1 MTAKRTLWR
10 VFQIRTVPL
19 LGTLFADSNAVVL
32 LLSIASG
39 VRWVILGARRR
50 MTRPGSLL
58 LAGLLFVVASAQA
71 QSDDPSETF
80 LKAYMTAQQG
90 EKLERDNQFT
100 RALAKY
106 RLAGS
111 LLEELKKTHSE
122 WQPAIVE
129 YRSRKV
135 SESILRVQSKSGTQ
149 QDLAATNPPPAEMQ
163 PPPQQPTE
171 PTVEIGPNKSKPS
184 IIVQPAGQP
193 SPLPKEREAAPPAA
207 GAPASDAAIKNA
219 TRKLRD
225 KVDQLEA
232 ELQRSRSKVSE
243 VEEEKEKLNSKL
255 KESNSKLEQAQQ
267 ELERTKGAEKNVRG
281 QLAEAQ
287 ASLKK
292 IQETGNADMKA
303 QEALKGEIAQLKQA
317 LTAAEKGR
325 ATAEK
330 ERDSQNAKLADAN
343 SQIAKISK
351 ERDNAL
357 GQLTGLK
364 DSEHRVAVL
373 LAENTELKEKLA
385 TAEQTVREVSEDKPK
400 KAQELADAKKQL
412 EDLRAQLAASEK
424 QNKDFEVVVASLRS
438 QLEDTSS
445 QLEKAKLTGANA
457 DETAKLTRENQILR
471 TIVVRERQEEARRE
485 QAKKL
490 MLAEFDKLKIK
501 SDTLNEQIALLAQP
515 VTKLTDEE
523 LALLRQPVISISD
536 ESPNTV
542 KASFTY
548 AKPSTGN
555 QPGEP
560 IVETTDSVAPPEANL
575 QNGFKPNVP
584 TDLIDIA
591 KQAKENF
598 DRGKY
603 HAAERQYQELLTKSP
618 NNLYSLSNLGVV
630 YFRTGKLKAAELTL
644 KKAVAIAPKDEFAHT
659 TLGIVYYRQS
669 KFDEA
674 LNELTKS
681 LAINPKSAAAH
692 NYLGI
697 TASQKG
703 WQEAAEKEM
712 LEALAV
718 KPDYADAHF
727 NLAVVYATA
736 SPPSK
741 ELAKRHYTKATE
753 LGAEPDASLEKLL
766 R

>member
-1 MTAKRTLWR
+1 LQSQSAKPWG
-10 VFQIRTVPL
+10 
-19 LGTLFADSNAVVL
+19 LGTLFAHSNAVVL

-39 VRWVILGARRR
+39 VRRAILGVRPG
-50 MTRPGSLL
+50 MTRLGSLL
-58 LAGLLFVVASAQA
+58 LAGLLFVVTSAPA

-111 LLEELKKTHSE
+111 LLEELKKTHSD

-149 QDLAATNPPPAEMQ
+149 QDLAATNAPSAEAQ
-163 PPPQQPTE
+163 PSPQQSTE

-184 IIVQPAGQP
+184 IIVQPAGQA
-193 SPLPKEREAAPPAA
+193 SPAPKTRDTVVEAA
-207 GAPASDAAIKNA
+207 APAPATNDTAIKNA
-219 TRKLRD
+219 TRKLRE
-225 KVDQLEA
+225 KVEQLEA
-232 ELQRSRSKVSE
+232 ELHQSRSKVSE

-267 ELERTKGAEKNVRG
+267 ELEKTKGAEKNVRG

-287 ASLKK
+287 GSLKK
-292 IQETGNADMKA
+292 IQETGNGDVKA
-303 QEALKGEIAQLKQA
+303 QEALKGEIAQLQKA
-317 LTAAEKGR
+317 LTVAEQGR

-351 ERDNAL
+351 ERDDAM
-357 GQLTGLK
+357 GQLVGLK

-400 KAQELADAKKQL
+400 KEQELADATKQL
-412 EDLRAQLAASEK
+412 EDLRAQLEASQR
-424 QNKDFEVVVASLRS
+424 QNKDFEVEVASLRS

-457 DETAKLTRENQILR
+457 DETAKITRENQILR
-471 TIVVRERQEEARRE
+471 NIVVRERQEEARRE

-501 SDTLNEQIALLAQP
+501 SDTLNEQVALLAQP

-560 IVETTDSVAPPEANL
+560 IVETTSPAPPEANL
-575 QNGFKPNVP
+575 QNGFKPDVP

-598 DRGKY
+598 DQGKY

-669 KFDEA
+669 KFDDA

-712 LEALAV
+712 LEAVAV

-727 NLAVVYATA
+727 NLAVIYATA

-753 LGAEPDASLEKLL
+753 LGAEPDGSLEKLL
-766 R
+766 H

>member
-1 MTAKRTLWR
+1 LQSQSAK
-10 VFQIRTVPL
+10 PSG
-19 LGTLFADSNAVVL
+19 LGTLFAHSNAVVL

-39 VRWVILGARRR
+39 VRRGILGLRPG
-50 MTRPGSLL
+50 MTRLGSLL
-58 LAGLLFVVASAQA
+58 LAGLLFVVTSAPA

-111 LLEELKKTHSE
+111 LLEELKKTHSD

-149 QDLAATNPPPAEMQ
+149 QDLAATNAPPAEAQ
-163 PPPQQPTE
+163 PSPPQSTE
-171 PTVEIGPNKSKPS
+171 PTVEIGPNKSKTS
-184 IIVQPAGQP
+184 IIVQPAGQA
-193 SPLPKEREAAPPAA
+193 SPAPKTRDSVVEAA
-207 GAPASDAAIKNA
+207 APAPATNDTAIKNA
-219 TRKLRD
+219 TRKLRE
-225 KVDQLEA
+225 KVEQLEA
-232 ELQRSRSKVSE
+232 ELHQSRSKVSE

-267 ELERTKGAEKNVRG
+267 ELEKTKGAEKNVRG

-287 ASLKK
+287 GSLKK
-292 IQETGNADMKA
+292 IQETGNGDAKA
-303 QEALKGEIAQLKQA
+303 QEALKGEIAQLKKA
-317 LTAAEKGR
+317 LTVAEQGR

-351 ERDNAL
+351 ERDDAL
-357 GQLTGLK
+357 GQLVGLK

-400 KAQELADAKKQL
+400 KEQELADARKQL
-412 EDLRAQLAASEK
+412 EDLRAQLEASQK
-424 QNKDFEVVVASLRS
+424 QNKDFEVEVASLRS

-457 DETAKLTRENQILR
+457 DETAKITRENQILR
-471 TIVVRERQEEARRE
+471 NIVVRERQEEARRE

-560 IVETTDSVAPPEANL
+560 IVETTDSAAPPEANL

-598 DRGKY
+598 DQGKY

-669 KFDEA
+669 KFDDA

-712 LEALAV
+712 LEAIAV
-718 KPDYADAHF
+718 KPEYADAHF
-727 NLAVVYATA
+727 NLAVIYATA

-753 LGAEPDASLEKLL
+753 LGAEPDTSLEKLL
-766 R
+766 H

>member
-1 MTAKRTLWR
+1 
-10 VFQIRTVPL
+10 
-19 LGTLFADSNAVVL
+19 
-32 LLSIASG
+32 
-39 VRWVILGARRR
+39 
-50 MTRPGSLL
+50 MTRLGSLL
-58 LAGLLFVVASAQA
+58 LAGLLFVVTSASA

-111 LLEELKKTHSE
+111 LLEELKKTHSD

-135 SESILRVQSKSGTQ
+135 SESILRVQGKSGTQ
-149 QDLAATNPPPAEMQ
+149 QDLAATNAPPAEAQ
-163 PPPQQPTE
+163 PSPQQSTE

-184 IIVQPAGQP
+184 IIVQPAGQASP
-193 SPLPKEREAAPPAA
+193 SPKTRETVVEAAVP
-207 GAPASDAAIKNA
+207 APATNDTAIKNA
-219 TRKLRD
+219 TRKLRE
-225 KVDQLEA
+225 KVEQLEA
-232 ELQRSRSKVSE
+232 ELHQSRSKVSE

-267 ELERTKGAEKNVRG
+267 ELEKTKGAEKNVRG

-287 ASLKK
+287 GSLKK
-292 IQETGNADMKA
+292 IQETGNGDAKA
-303 QEALKGEIAQLKQA
+303 QEALKGEIAQLKKA
-317 LTAAEKGR
+317 LTVAEQGR

-351 ERDNAL
+351 ERDDAM
-357 GQLTGLK
+357 GQLVGLK

-400 KAQELADAKKQL
+400 KEQELADARKQL
-412 EDLRAQLAASEK
+412 EDLRAQLEASQK
-424 QNKDFEVVVASLRS
+424 QNKDFEVEVASLRS

-457 DETAKLTRENQILR
+457 DETARITRENQILR
-471 TIVVRERQEEARRE
+471 NIVVRERQEEARRE

-560 IVETTDSVAPPEANL
+560 IVETTDSAAPPEANL
-575 QNGFKPNVP
+575 QNGFKPDVP

-591 KQAKENF
+591 KQAKGNF
-598 DRGKY
+598 DQGKY

-669 KFDEA
+669 KFDDA

-712 LEALAV
+712 LEAIAV

-727 NLAVVYATA
+727 NLAVIYATA

-753 LGAEPDASLEKLL
+753 LGAEPDASLENLL
-766 R
+766 H

>member
-1 MTAKRTLWR
+1 
-10 VFQIRTVPL
+10 
-19 LGTLFADSNAVVL
+19 VVL

-39 VRWVILGARRR
+39 ARQVILGARSR
-50 MTRPGSLL
+50 MTRLGLL
-58 LAGLLFVVASAQA
+58 LLTGLLFAIASAQA

-111 LLEELKKTHSE
+111 LLEELKKTHSD

-129 YRSRKV
+129 YRSRKI

-149 QDLAATNPPPAEMQ
+149 QNLAATNAPPAEAQ
-163 PPPQQPTE
+163 PSPQRSTE
-171 PTVEIGPNKSKPS
+171 PTVEIGPNKSNTS
-184 IIVQPAGQP
+184 IIVQSADQGSP
-193 SPLPKEREAAPPAA
+193 SPKEREAVASAPPPAA
-207 GAPASDAAIKNA
+207 TDAAIKNA

-232 ELQRSRSKVSE
+232 ELQHSRSKVSE

-255 KESNSKLEQAQQ
+255 KDSNSKLEQAQQ

-292 IQETGNADMKA
+292 IRETGNADTKA

-317 LTAAEKGR
+317 LSVAEEGR

-330 ERDSQNAKLADAN
+330 ERDSQSAKLADAN
-343 SQIAKISK
+343 SQITKISK
-351 ERDNAL
+351 ERDAAL

-373 LAENTELKEKLA
+373 LAENSELKEKLA
-385 TAEQTVREVSEDKPK
+385 TAEQTVRQVSEDKPK
-400 KAQELADAKKQL
+400 KEQELADARKQL
-412 EDLRAQLAASEK
+412 EDLRAQLEASQK
-424 QNKDFEVVVASLRS
+424 QNKDFEVEVASLRS

-471 TIVVRERQEEARRE
+471 NIVVRERQEEARRE

-490 MLAEFDKLKIK
+490 MLTEFDKLKIK

-560 IVETTDSVAPPEANL
+560 IVETTNSVAPPEANL
-575 QNGFKPNVP
+575 QNGFRPNVP
-584 TDLIDIA
+584 TDLMDIA

-598 DRGKY
+598 DQGKY
-603 HAAERQYQELLTKSP
+603 HAAEREYQELLTKSP

-669 KFDEA
+669 KFDDA

-703 WQEAAEKEM
+703 WQEAAEREM

-727 NLAVVYATA
+727 NLAVIYATA

-741 ELAKRHYTKATE
+741 ELAKRHYAKATE
-753 LGAEPDASLEKLL
+753 LGAEPDTSLEKLL

>member
-1 MTAKRTLWR
+1 
-10 VFQIRTVPL
+10 
-19 LGTLFADSNAVVL
+19 
-32 LLSIASG
+32 
-39 VRWVILGARRR
+39 
-50 MTRPGSLL
+50 MTRLGSLL

-90 EKLERDNQFT
+90 EKLERDNQYT

-129 YRSRKV
+129 YRSRKI

-149 QDLAATNPPPAEMQ
+149 QDLAATNTPPAESQ
-163 PPPQQPTE
+163 PSPQRSTE
-171 PTVEIGPNKSKPS
+171 PTVEIGKSKPS
-184 IIVQPAGQP
+184 IIVQPAGQT
-193 SPLPKEREAAPPAA
+193 SPPPKEREAAAA
-207 GAPASDAAIKNA
+207 APPASDAAIKNA

-232 ELQRSRSKVSE
+232 ELQQSRSKVSE
-243 VEEEKEKLNSKL
+243 VEEEREKLNSKL

-292 IQETGNADMKA
+292 IQETGNGDLKA
-303 QEALKGEIAQLKQA
+303 QAALKGEIVQLKQA
-317 LTAAEKGR
+317 LAAAEEGR

-351 ERDNAL
+351 ERDDAL

-373 LAENTELKEKLA
+373 LAENSELKEKLA

-400 KAQELADAKKQL
+400 KAQELADARKQL

-424 QNKDFEVVVASLRS
+424 QNKDFEVAVASLRS

-471 TIVVRERQEEARRE
+471 NIVVRERQEEARRE

-490 MLAEFDKLKIK
+490 MVAEFDKLKIK

-548 AKPSTGN
+548 AKPATGN

-560 IVETTDSVAPPEANL
+560 IVETTDNTAQPEANL

-584 TDLIDIA
+584 TDLMDVA

-669 KFDEA
+669 KFDDA

-712 LEALAV
+712 LEAISV

-727 NLAVVYATA
+727 NLAVIYATA

>member
-1 MTAKRTLWR
+1 
-10 VFQIRTVPL
+10 
-19 LGTLFADSNAVVL
+19 
-32 LLSIASG
+32 
-39 VRWVILGARRR
+39 
-50 MTRPGSLL
+50 MTRLGSLF

-111 LLEELKKTHSE
+111 LLEELKKTHSD

-129 YRSRKV
+129 YRSRKI

-149 QDLAATNPPPAEMQ
+149 QDLAATNAPPAETQ
-163 PPPQQPTE
+163 PSPQRSSE
-171 PTVEIGPNKSKPS
+171 PTVEVGPNKSKPS
-184 IIVQPAGQP
+184 IIVQPADQA
-193 SPLPKEREAAPPAA
+193 SPPPKEREATAPALAP
-207 GAPASDAAIKNA
+207 PASDAAIKNA

-225 KVDQLEA
+225 KVEQLEA
-232 ELQRSRSKVSE
+232 ELQHSRSKVSE

-303 QEALKGEIAQLKQA
+303 QAALKGEIVQLKQA
-317 LTAAEKGR
+317 LAAAEEGR

-330 ERDSQNAKLADAN
+330 ERDSQDAKLADAN

-351 ERDNAL
+351 ERDDAL

-364 DSEHRVAVL
+364 DSQHRVAVL

-400 KAQELADAKKQL
+400 KAQELADARKQL

-424 QNKDFEVVVASLRS
+424 QNKDFEVEVASLRS

-445 QLEKAKLTGANA
+445 QLEKAKLTGVNA
-457 DETAKLTRENQILR
+457 EETAKLTRENQILR
-471 TIVVRERQEEARRE
+471 NIVVRERQEEARRE

-490 MLAEFDKLKIK
+490 MLTEFDKLKIK

-515 VTKLTDEE
+515 VTK
-523 LALLRQPVISISD
+523 
-536 ESPNTV
+536 
-542 KASFTY
+542 
-548 AKPSTGN
+548 
-555 QPGEP
+555 
-560 IVETTDSVAPPEANL
+560 
-575 QNGFKPNVP
+575 
-584 TDLIDIA
+584 
-591 KQAKENF
+591 
-598 DRGKY
+598 
-603 HAAERQYQELLTKSP
+603 
-618 NNLYSLSNLGVV
+618 
-630 YFRTGKLKAAELTL
+630 
-644 KKAVAIAPKDEFAHT
+644 
-659 TLGIVYYRQS
+659 
-669 KFDEA
+669 
-674 LNELTKS
+674 
-681 LAINPKSAAAH
+681 
-692 NYLGI
+692 
-697 TASQKG
+697 
-703 WQEAAEKEM
+703 
-712 LEALAV
+712 
-718 KPDYADAHF
+718 
-727 NLAVVYATA
+727 
-736 SPPSK
+736 
-741 ELAKRHYTKATE
+741 
-753 LGAEPDASLEKLL
+753 
-766 R
+766 

>member
-1 MTAKRTLWR
+1 MLTAA
-10 VFQIRTVPL
+10 F
-19 LGTLFADSNAVVL
+19 GTLFAESNVVVL

-39 VRWVILGARRR
+39 ARQVILGARSR
-50 MTRPGSLL
+50 MTRLGLLL
-58 LAGLLFVVASAQA
+58 LAGLLFAIASAQA

-111 LLEELKKTHSE
+111 LLEELKKTHSD

-129 YRSRKV
+129 YRSRKI

-149 QDLAATNPPPAEMQ
+149 QDLAATNAPPAEAQ
-163 PPPQQPTE
+163 PSPQRSTE
-171 PTVEIGPNKSKPS
+171 PTVEIGPNKSKTS
-184 IIVQPAGQP
+184 IIVQPADQGLP
-193 SPLPKEREAAPPAA
+193 PPKEREAV
-207 GAPASDAAIKNA
+207 APASAATDAAIKNA

-232 ELQRSRSKVSE
+232 ELQHSRSKVSE

-292 IQETGNADMKA
+292 IRETGNADMKA

-317 LTAAEKGR
+317 LSVAEEGR

-330 ERDSQNAKLADAN
+330 ERDSQSAKLADAN
-343 SQIAKISK
+343 SQITKISK
-351 ERDNAL
+351 ERDDAL

-373 LAENTELKEKLA
+373 LAENSELKEKLA
-385 TAEQTVREVSEDKPK
+385 TAEQTVRAVSEDKPK
-400 KAQELADAKKQL
+400 KEQELADARKQL
-412 EDLRAQLAASEK
+412 EDLRAQLEASQK
-424 QNKDFEVVVASLRS
+424 QNKDFEVEVASLRS

-471 TIVVRERQEEARRE
+471 NIVVRERQEEARRE

-560 IVETTDSVAPPEANL
+560 VVETTNSMAPPEANL

-584 TDLIDIA
+584 TNLMDIA
-591 KQAKENF
+591 KEAKENF
-598 DRGKY
+598 DQGKY
-603 HAAERQYQELLTKSP
+603 HAAEREYQELLTKSP

-669 KFDEA
+669 KFDDA

-727 NLAVVYATA
+727 NLAVIYATA

-741 ELAKRHYTKATE
+741 ELAKRHYAKATE

>member
-1 MTAKRTLWR
+1 LQSQSAK
-10 VFQIRTVPL
+10 PSG
-19 LGTLFADSNAVVL
+19 LGTLFAHSNAVVL

-39 VRWVILGARRR
+39 VRRAILGVHPG
-50 MTRPGSLL
+50 MTRLGSLL
-58 LAGLLFVVASAQA
+58 IAGLFFVVTSASA

-111 LLEELKKTHSE
+111 LLEELKKTHSD

-149 QDLAATNPPPAEMQ
+149 QDLAATNAPPAEAQ
-163 PPPQQPTE
+163 PSPQQSTE

-184 IIVQPAGQP
+184 IIVQPAGQT
-193 SPLPKEREAAPPAA
+193 SPPPKTRDTVVEAAVPAPAA
-207 GAPASDAAIKNA
+207 NDTAIQNA
-219 TRKLRD
+219 TRKLRE
-225 KVDQLEA
+225 KVEQLEA
-232 ELQRSRSKVSE
+232 ELHQSRSKVSE

-267 ELERTKGAEKNVRG
+267 ELEKTKGAEKNVRG

-292 IQETGNADMKA
+292 IQETGNSDMKA
-303 QEALKGEIAQLKQA
+303 QEALKGEIAQLKKA
-317 LTAAEKGR
+317 LTVAEQGR

-330 ERDSQNAKLADAN
+330 ERDSQNTKLADAN

-351 ERDNAL
+351 ERDDAL
-357 GQLTGLK
+357 GQLVGLK

-373 LAENTELKEKLA
+373 LAENTELKDKLA
-385 TAEQTVREVSEDKPK
+385 SAEQTVREVSEDKPK
-400 KAQELADAKKQL
+400 REQELADARKQL
-412 EDLRAQLAASEK
+412 EDLRTQLEASQK
-424 QNKDFEVVVASLRS
+424 QNKDFEVEVASLRS

-457 DETAKLTRENQILR
+457 DETARITRENQILR
-471 TIVVRERQEEARRE
+471 NIVVRERQEEARRE

-560 IVETTDSVAPPEANL
+560 IVETTDGATPPEANL

-598 DRGKY
+598 DQGKY
-603 HAAERQYQELLTKSP
+603 HAAEREYQELLTKSP

-644 KKAVAIAPKDEFAHT
+644 KKAAAIAPKDEFAHT

-669 KFDEA
+669 KFDDA

-712 LEALAV
+712 LEAIAV

-727 NLAVVYATA
+727 NLAVIYATA

-766 R
+766 H

>member
-1 MTAKRTLWR
+1 MPTAA
-10 VFQIRTVPL
+10 F
-19 LGTLFADSNAVVL
+19 GTLFAESNVVVL

-39 VRWVILGARRR
+39 ARQVILGTRSR
-50 MTRPGSLL
+50 MTRLGLLL
-58 LAGLLFVVASAQA
+58 LAGLLFAIASAQA

-111 LLEELKKTHSE
+111 LLEELKKTHSD

-129 YRSRKV
+129 YRSRKI
-135 SESILRVQSKSGTQ
+135 SESILRVQGKSGTQ
-149 QDLAATNPPPAEMQ
+149 QDLAATNAPPAEGQ
-163 PPPQQPTE
+163 PAAQRSTE
-171 PTVEIGPNKSKPS
+171 PTVEIGPSKSKTS
-184 IIVQPAGQP
+184 IIVQPADQG
-193 SPLPKEREAAPPAA
+193 SPPPKEREAVAS
-207 GAPASDAAIKNA
+207 APASAATDAAIKNA

-225 KVDQLEA
+225 KVEQLEA
-232 ELQRSRSKVSE
+232 ELQHSRSKVSE

-255 KESNSKLEQAQQ
+255 KDSNSKLEQAQQ
-267 ELERTKGAEKNVRG
+267 DLERTKGAEKNVRG

-292 IQETGNADMKA
+292 IRETGNADMKA

-317 LTAAEKGR
+317 LSVAEEGR

-330 ERDSQNAKLADAN
+330 ERDSQSAKLADAN
-343 SQIAKISK
+343 SQITRISK
-351 ERDNAL
+351 ERDDAL

-373 LAENTELKEKLA
+373 LAENSELKEKLA

-400 KAQELADAKKQL
+400 KEQELADARKQL
-412 EDLRAQLAASEK
+412 EDLRAQLEASQK
-424 QNKDFEVVVASLRS
+424 QNKDFEVEVASLRS

-471 TIVVRERQEEARRE
+471 NIVVRERQEEARRE

-560 IVETTDSVAPPEANL
+560 IVETTNSVAPPEANL

-584 TDLIDIA
+584 TDLMDIA

-598 DRGKY
+598 DHGKY
-603 HAAERQYQELLTKSP
+603 HAAEREYQELLTKSP

-669 KFDEA
+669 KFDDA

-703 WQEAAEKEM
+703 WQEAAEREM

-727 NLAVVYATA
+727 NLAVIYATA

-741 ELAKRHYTKATE
+741 ELAKRHYAKATE
-753 LGAEPDASLEKLL
+753 LGAEPDTSLEKLL

>member
-1 MTAKRTLWR
+1 
-10 VFQIRTVPL
+10 
-19 LGTLFADSNAVVL
+19 
-32 LLSIASG
+32 
-39 VRWVILGARRR
+39 
-50 MTRPGSLL
+50 MTRLGSLL
-58 LAGLLFVVASAQA
+58 LAGLLFVVTSASA

-111 LLEELKKTHSE
+111 LLEELKKTHSD

-135 SESILRVQSKSGTQ
+135 SESILRVQGKSGTQ
-149 QDLAATNPPPAEMQ
+149 QDLAATNAPPAEAQ
-163 PPPQQPTE
+163 PSPQQSTE

-184 IIVQPAGQP
+184 IIVQPAGQASP
-193 SPLPKEREAAPPAA
+193 SPKTRETVVEAAVP
-207 GAPASDAAIKNA
+207 APATNDTAIKNA
-219 TRKLRD
+219 TRKLRE
-225 KVDQLEA
+225 KVEQLEA
-232 ELQRSRSKVSE
+232 ELHQSRSKVSE

-267 ELERTKGAEKNVRG
+267 ELEKTKGAEKDVHG

-292 IQETGNADMKA
+292 IQETGNGDAKA
-303 QEALKGEIAQLKQA
+303 QEALKGEIAQLKKA
-317 LTAAEKGR
+317 LTVAEQGR

-351 ERDNAL
+351 ERDDAM
-357 GQLTGLK
+357 GQLVGLK

-400 KAQELADAKKQL
+400 KEQELADARRQL
-412 EDLRAQLAASEK
+412 EDLRAQLEASQK
-424 QNKDFEVVVASLRS
+424 QNKDFEVEVASLRS

-457 DETAKLTRENQILR
+457 DETARITRENQILR
-471 TIVVRERQEEARRE
+471 NIVVRERQEEARRE

-560 IVETTDSVAPPEANL
+560 IVETTDSAAPPEANL
-575 QNGFKPNVP
+575 QNGFKPDVP

-591 KQAKENF
+591 KQAKGNF
-598 DRGKY
+598 DQGKY

-669 KFDEA
+669 KFDDA

-712 LEALAV
+712 LEAIAV

-727 NLAVVYATA
+727 NLAVIYATA

-753 LGAEPDASLEKLL
+753 LGAEPDASLENLL
-766 R
+766 H

>member
-1 MTAKRTLWR
+1 MVVWGLGFGIWNFVSGWPTGLEPATTRTTIWGSTIELWPPPES
-10 VFQIRTVPL
+10 QILGFRFPIARQTPKPSE

-39 VRWVILGARRR
+39 VRRVILGACPR
-50 MTRPGSLL
+50 MTRLSSLL

-111 LLEELKKTHSE
+111 LLEELKKSHSE

-149 QDLAATNPPPAEMQ
+149 QDLAATNAPPAEAQ
-163 PPPQQPTE
+163 PSPQQSTE
-171 PTVEIGPNKSKPS
+171 PTVEVGPNKSKPS
-184 IIVQPAGQP
+184 IIVQPAGQA
-193 SPLPKEREAAPPAA
+193 SPAPKTRDTVVEAA
-207 GAPASDAAIKNA
+207 APAPATNDTAIKNA
-219 TRKLRD
+219 TRKLRE
-225 KVDQLEA
+225 KVEQLEA
-232 ELQRSRSKVSE
+232 ELHQSRSKVSE

-281 QLAEAQ
+281 QLADAQ

-303 QEALKGEIAQLKQA
+303 QAALKGEIVQLKQA
-317 LTAAEKGR
+317 LAAAEEGR

-351 ERDNAL
+351 ERDDAL

-364 DSEHRVAVL
+364 DSQHRVAVL

-400 KAQELADAKKQL
+400 KAQELADARKQL

-424 QNKDFEVVVASLRS
+424 QNKDFEVEVASLRS

-457 DETAKLTRENQILR
+457 EETAKLTREQ
-471 TIVVRERQEEARRE
+471 
-485 QAKKL
+485 
-490 MLAEFDKLKIK
+490 
-501 SDTLNEQIALLAQP
+501 
-515 VTKLTDEE
+515 
-523 LALLRQPVISISD
+523 
-536 ESPNTV
+536 
-542 KASFTY
+542 
-548 AKPSTGN
+548 
-555 QPGEP
+555 
-560 IVETTDSVAPPEANL
+560 
-575 QNGFKPNVP
+575 
-584 TDLIDIA
+584 
-591 KQAKENF
+591 
-598 DRGKY
+598 
-603 HAAERQYQELLTKSP
+603 
-618 NNLYSLSNLGVV
+618 
-630 YFRTGKLKAAELTL
+630 
-644 KKAVAIAPKDEFAHT
+644 
-659 TLGIVYYRQS
+659 
-669 KFDEA
+669 
-674 LNELTKS
+674 
-681 LAINPKSAAAH
+681 
-692 NYLGI
+692 
-697 TASQKG
+697 
-703 WQEAAEKEM
+703 
-712 LEALAV
+712 
-718 KPDYADAHF
+718 
-727 NLAVVYATA
+727 
-736 SPPSK
+736 
-741 ELAKRHYTKATE
+741 
-753 LGAEPDASLEKLL
+753 
-766 R
+766 

>member
-1 MTAKRTLWR
+1 MQSQSAK
-10 VFQIRTVPL
+10 PSG
-19 LGTLFADSNAVVL
+19 LGTLFAHSNAVVL

-39 VRWVILGARRR
+39 VRRAILGVHPG
-50 MTRPGSLL
+50 MTRLGSLL
-58 LAGLLFVVASAQA
+58 IAGLLFVVTSASA

-111 LLEELKKTHSE
+111 LLEELKKTHSD

-149 QDLAATNPPPAEMQ
+149 QDLAATSAPPAEAQ
-163 PPPQQPTE
+163 PSPQQSTE

-184 IIVQPAGQP
+184 IIVQPAGQTSPP
-193 SPLPKEREAAPPAA
+193 SKTRDTVVEAA
-207 GAPASDAAIKNA
+207 APAPATNDTAIKNA
-219 TRKLRD
+219 TRKLRER
-225 KVDQLEA
+225 VEQLEA
-232 ELQRSRSKVSE
+232 ELHQSRSKVSE

-267 ELERTKGAEKNVRG
+267 ELEKTKGAEKNVRG

-292 IQETGNADMKA
+292 IQETGNGDAKA
-303 QEALKGEIAQLKQA
+303 QEALKGEIAQLKEA
-317 LTAAEKGR
+317 LTVAEQGR

-351 ERDNAL
+351 ERDDAL
-357 GQLTGLK
+357 GQLVGLK

-400 KAQELADAKKQL
+400 KEQELADARKQL
-412 EDLRAQLAASEK
+412 EDLRAQLEASQK
-424 QNKDFEVVVASLRS
+424 QNKDFEVELASLRS

-457 DETAKLTRENQILR
+457 DETAKITRENQILR
-471 TIVVRERQEEARRE
+471 NIVVRERQEEARRE

-560 IVETTDSVAPPEANL
+560 IVETTDSAAPPEANL
-575 QNGFKPNVP
+575 PNGFKPNVP

-598 DRGKY
+598 DQGKY

-669 KFDEA
+669 KFDDA

-712 LEALAV
+712 LEAIAV

-727 NLAVVYATA
+727 NLAVIYATA

-766 R
+766 H

>member
-1 MTAKRTLWR
+1 
-10 VFQIRTVPL
+10 
-19 LGTLFADSNAVVL
+19 
-32 LLSIASG
+32 
-39 VRWVILGARRR
+39 
-50 MTRPGSLL
+50 MTRLGSLL
-58 LAGLLFVVASAQA
+58 LAGLFFVVASAQA

-111 LLEELKKTHSE
+111 LLEELKKAHSE

-129 YRSRKV
+129 YRSRKI

-149 QDLAATNPPPAEMQ
+149 QDLAATNAPPAETQ
-163 PPPQQPTE
+163 PSPQRSSE
-171 PTVEIGPNKSKPS
+171 PTVEVGPSKSKPS
-184 IIVQPAGQP
+184 IIVQPADQA
-193 SPLPKEREAAPPAA
+193 SPPPKEREAAAPALA
-207 GAPASDAAIKNA
+207 PPASDAAIKNA

-225 KVDQLEA
+225 KVEQLEA
-232 ELQRSRSKVSE
+232 ELQHSRSKVSE

-303 QEALKGEIAQLKQA
+303 QAALKGEIVQLKQA
-317 LTAAEKGR
+317 LAAAEEGR

-330 ERDSQNAKLADAN
+330 ERDSQDAKLADAN

-351 ERDNAL
+351 ERDDTL

-364 DSEHRVAVL
+364 DSQHRVAVL

-400 KAQELADAKKQL
+400 KAQELADARKQL

-424 QNKDFEVVVASLRS
+424 QNKDFEVEVASLRS

-445 QLEKAKLTGANA
+445 QLEKAKLTGVNA
-457 DETAKLTRENQILR
+457 EETAKLTRENQILR
-471 TIVVRERQEEARRE
+471 NIVVRERQEEARRE

-555 QPGEP
+555 QPGGP
-560 IVETTDSVAPPEANL
+560 IVETTDSAAPPEANL

-584 TDLIDIA
+584 TDLMDIA

-598 DRGKY
+598 DQGKY

-669 KFDEA
+669 KFDDA

-712 LEALAV
+712 LEAVAV

-727 NLAVVYATA
+727 NLAVIYATA

>member
-1 MTAKRTLWR
+1 
-10 VFQIRTVPL
+10 
-19 LGTLFADSNAVVL
+19 
-32 LLSIASG
+32 
-39 VRWVILGARRR
+39 
-50 MTRPGSLL
+50 MTRLGSLL
-58 LAGLLFVVASAQA
+58 LVGLFSVVASALA

-111 LLEELKKTHSE
+111 VLEELQKTHSD

-129 YRSRKV
+129 YRSRKI

-149 QDLAATNPPPAEMQ
+149 QDLAATNAPPAETQ
-163 PPPQQPTE
+163 PSPQRSSE
-171 PTVEIGPNKSKPS
+171 PTVEVGPNKSKPS
-184 IIVQPAGQP
+184 IIVQPADQA
-193 SPLPKEREAAPPAA
+193 SPPPKEREATAPALAP
-207 GAPASDAAIKNA
+207 PASDAAIKNA

-225 KVDQLEA
+225 KVKQLEA
-232 ELQRSRSKVSE
+232 ELQHSRSKVSE

-267 ELERTKGAEKNVRG
+267 ELERTNGAEKNERG

-303 QEALKGEIAQLKQA
+303 QAALKGEIVQLKQA
-317 LTAAEKGR
+317 LAAAEEGR

-330 ERDSQNAKLADAN
+330 ERDSQDAKLADAN

-351 ERDNAL
+351 ERDDAL

-364 DSEHRVAVL
+364 DSQHRVAVI
-373 LAENTELKEKLA
+373 LAENTELNEKLA
-385 TAEQTVREVSEDKPK
+385 TTEQTVREVSEDKPK
-400 KAQELADAKKQL
+400 KAQELADARKQL

-424 QNKDFEVVVASLRS
+424 QNKDFEVEVASLRS

-471 TIVVRERQEEARRE
+471 NIVVRERQEEARRE

-501 SDTLNEQIALLAQP
+501 SDTLTEQIALLAQP
-515 VTKLTDEE
+515 VTKLNDEE

-560 IVETTDSVAPPEANL
+560 IVETTDSPALPEANL
-575 QNGFKPNVP
+575 QSGFKPNVP
-584 TDLIDIA
+584 TDLKDIA

-598 DRGKY
+598 DQGKY

-659 TLGIVYYRQS
+659 TLGIVYYRKS
-669 KFDEA
+669 KFDDA

-681 LAINPKSAAAH
+681 VAINPKSAAAH

-697 TASQKG
+697 TASQK
-703 WQEAAEKEM
+703 
-712 LEALAV
+712 
-718 KPDYADAHF
+718 
-727 NLAVVYATA
+727 
-736 SPPSK
+736 
-741 ELAKRHYTKATE
+741 R
-753 LGAEPDASLEKLL
+753 
-766 R
+766 

>member
-1 MTAKRTLWR
+1 LQSQSAK
-10 VFQIRTVPL
+10 PSG
-19 LGTLFADSNAVVL
+19 LGTLFAHNNAVVL

-39 VRWVILGARRR
+39 VRRAILGVRPG
-50 MTRPGSLL
+50 MTRLGSLL
-58 LAGLLFVVASAQA
+58 LAGLLFVVTSASA

-111 LLEELKKTHSE
+111 LLEELKKTHSD

-149 QDLAATNPPPAEMQ
+149 QDLAATNAPPAEAQ
-163 PPPQQPTE
+163 PSPQQSTE
-171 PTVEIGPNKSKPS
+171 PTVEVGSNKSKPS
-184 IIVQPAGQP
+184 IIVQPAGQA
-193 SPLPKEREAAPPAA
+193 SPAPKTRDTVVEAA
-207 GAPASDAAIKNA
+207 APAPATNDTAIKSA
-219 TRKLRD
+219 TRKLRE
-225 KVDQLEA
+225 KVEQLEA
-232 ELQRSRSKVSE
+232 ELHQSRSKVSE

-267 ELERTKGAEKNVRG
+267 ELEKTKGGEKNVRG

-292 IQETGNADMKA
+292 IQETGNGDAKA
-303 QEALKGEIAQLKQA
+303 QEALKGEIAQLKKA
-317 LTAAEKGR
+317 LTVAEQGR

-351 ERDNAL
+351 ERDDAL
-357 GQLTGLK
+357 GQLVGLK

-400 KAQELADAKKQL
+400 KEQELADARKQL
-412 EDLRAQLAASEK
+412 EDLRAQLEASQK
-424 QNKDFEVVVASLRS
+424 QNKDFEVEVASLRS

-457 DETAKLTRENQILR
+457 DETAKITRENQILR
-471 TIVVRERQEEARRE
+471 NIVVRERQEEARRE

-560 IVETTDSVAPPEANL
+560 IVETTDSATPPEANL
-575 QNGFKPNVP
+575 QNGFKPDVP

-591 KQAKENF
+591 KQAKGNF
-598 DRGKY
+598 DQGKY

-659 TLGIVYYRQS
+659 TLGIIYYRQS
-669 KFDEA
+669 KFDDA

-712 LEALAV
+712 LEAIAV

-727 NLAVVYATA
+727 NLAVIYATA

-741 ELAKRHYTKATE
+741 ELAKRHYAKATE

-766 R
+766 H